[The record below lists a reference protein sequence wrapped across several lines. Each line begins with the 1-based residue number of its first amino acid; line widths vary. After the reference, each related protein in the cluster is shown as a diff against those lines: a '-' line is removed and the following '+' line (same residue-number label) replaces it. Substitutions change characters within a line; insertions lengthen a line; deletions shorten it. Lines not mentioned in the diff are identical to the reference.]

1 MKPEPKSARFIH
13 NRHMDM
19 ACKNV
24 CERYRATKD
33 RRSSYYFE
41 GYKRCQV
48 CGIFLNWKGIRCP
61 CCQRPLR
68 SKPHNRKRRRIRRNQ
83 LEKNKN

>member
-1 MKPEPKSARFIH
+1 MKYKSKAARFVQ
-13 NRHMDM
+13 NRYKDM

-24 CERYRATKD
+24 YERYRATKD
-33 RRSSYYFE
+33 RRSSYYFQ

-48 CGIFLNWKGIRCP
+48 CSTFLKWQGIRCP

-83 LEKNKN
+83 LENKN